1 MTRINTNVASLIGRN
16 TLGRSNASLNEA
28 LTRLSTGLRINTG
41 KDDPAGLIA
50 SENLRSDIT
59 SIRKAISNTDRATQV
74 IATADSALGQV
85 SSLLNDIRGL
95 VTESANAGA
104 LSEEQ
109 IEANQ
114 LQVDSSL
121 EALNRIAQTTTF
133 QGRRL
138 LDGSLDFITSAGNN
152 FSEISDLKIDQANL
166 GASGSVAVDVEVS
179 TAATQAAVDVS
190 NIPSAKVAANGAVSF
205 NVRNGSATPAT
216 VDVTLGEV
224 TTAPVDAAAD
234 FSALTDSGTLAGS
247 PTFNDNGLFRGAA
260 GDNLT
265 ITFAED
271 NSTVNDV
278 SSLSGNTL
286 TITVGT
292 NGVANGGTID
302 LDQVFQD
309 LRDTNDSDFTD
320 VFTYADGDI
329 SAGDYTVTDGGAG
342 GDDGLSVTFGSGAD
356 AVTATDTILV
366 TADPFLGADA
376 NDFTITFAEGDLG
389 ATGTAS
395 ATKTGDG
402 TYTVTINNNA
412 TKVGGVTHAEIATA
426 IQGLDDFSTAAANDG
441 TASYEYRDN
450 APPATVNVGAT
461 QAGVTDEAAITF
473 DIDATASAGL
483 NGNLS
488 IDFAFSLFSGTQKT
502 NVVNNGN
509 SSYTIQLDND
519 SQVSAANIKTALES
533 IDEIDTATLTAGAT
547 ETLQFSYD
555 QTAVEAVDSALT
567 GGADAGILVDA
578 VIELAGAT
586 GSEVF
591 NLEAGTSINELVNQI
606 QLVSDATGVTATA
619 NGSTLEL
626 RSTEYGTDSI
636 VDLKVISE
644 STGGTLKNSV
654 GEGLRSVGTDIVA
667 TVNGVSANGDGNEL
681 SINTSTLDLTTSLTA
696 GFTGTSSFTVTGGGA
711 LFQLG
716 PDVVSNQQARLGITS
731 VNTAALGGVSGL
743 LYQLGSGGTAD
754 LDSGTNLGAEIVNE
768 AIDQVTG
775 LRGRLGAFQRTTL
788 ETNKNAL
795 NDTLVNLT
803 EAESSIRDADFA
815 VESAKLTRAQIL
827 VQSGTNVLGIANQNP
842 QNVLALLR

>member
-1 MTRINTNVASLIGRN
+1 MSRINTNVASLIGRN
-16 TLGRSNASLNEA
+16 TLGRSNSSLQEA

-59 SIRKAISNTDRATQV
+59 AIKKAVSNTDRATQV

-104 LSEEQ
+104 LSDEQ
-109 IEANQ
+109 IAANQ

-166 GASGSVAVDVEVS
+166 GATGQVSVDIDVS
-179 TAATQAAVDVS
+179 SAATQAAVDVTD
-190 NIPSAKVAANGAVSF
+190 IPSAKVAANGALSF

-224 TTAPVDAAAD
+224 TTAPVDAQAD
-234 FSALTDSGTLAGS
+234 YTNLADGTLAGD
-247 PTFNDNGLFRGAA
+247 PTFNNDGLFRGAT
-260 GDNLT
+260 GDNLV

-271 NSTVNDV
+271 NGTVVHDA
-278 SSLSGNTL
+278 SLSGNNL
-286 TITVGT
+286 TITIGT
-292 NGVANGGTID
+292 NGAGTTHD
-302 LDQVFQD
+302 LDTVFQA
-309 LRDTNDSDFTD
+309 LRDSGNSDFTD
-320 VFTYADGDI
+320 VFDYQDGDI
-329 SAGDYTVTDGGAG
+329 TAGNYTETTDSGQTI
-342 GDDGLSVTFGSGAD
+342 TFGSGAD
-356 AVTATDTILV
+356 AVTDTDTILI
-366 TADPFLGADA
+366 TADAFLGADA
-376 NDFTITFAEGDLG
+376 NDFTISFEEADLG
-389 ATGTAS
+389 AGETAN
-395 ATKTGDG
+395 AIDNGDG
-402 TYTVTINNNA
+402 TYTVQINNDD
-412 TKVGGVTHAEIATA
+412 TVTGVTHAEIATA
-426 IQGLDDFSTAAANDG
+426 ISALDDFTAVANDG
-441 TASYEYRDN
+441 TASYQFRDN
-450 APPATVNVGAT
+450 APPATQNVGST

-473 DIDATASAGL
+473 DIAATSTSGL
-483 NGNLS
+483 NGNLE
-488 IDFAFSLFSGTQKT
+488 IDFSFALFSGSTKT
-502 NVVNNGN
+502 NVVDNGDGK
-509 SSYTIQLDND
+509 YTIELDND
-519 SQVSAANIKTALES
+519 SQVSADNIKTALES
-533 IDEIDTATLTAGAT
+533 IDEIESATLTAGAL
-547 ETLQFSYD
+547 ETLQFRYD
-555 QTAVEAVDSALT
+555 QTALEAAETNLT
-567 GGADAGILVDA
+567 GGADAGILVDS

-591 NLEAGTSINELVNQI
+591 NLKAGTSINELVTQI

-619 NGSTLEL
+619 NSDTLEL
-626 RSTEYGTDSI
+626 RSVGYGSSEY

-644 STGGTLKNSV
+644 EAGGTLKNSV
-654 GEGLRSVGTDIVA
+654 GEGRRSTGKDIEA
-667 TVNGVSANGDGNEL
+667 TVNGVSATGNGNEL
-681 SINTSTLDLTTSLTA
+681 SINTATLDLTTTLSA
-696 GFTGTSSFTVTGGGA
+696 GFTGTSSFTITGGGA

-754 LDSGTNLGAEIVNE
+754 LKAGTNLGAEIVEE

-795 NDTLVNLT
+795 NDTLINLT

-815 VESAKLTRAQIL
+815 AESAALTRAQIL
-827 VQSGTNVLGIANQNP
+827 VQSGTNVLSIANQNP

>member
-1 MTRINTNVASLIGRN
+1 MTRINTNVASLVGRN
-16 TLGRSNASLNEA
+16 SLGRSNASLNEA

-59 SIRKAISNTDRATQV
+59 SIRRAISNTDRATQV

-104 LSEEQ
+104 LSDEQ
-109 IEANQ
+109 IAANQ

-138 LDGSLDFITSAGNN
+138 LDGSLDFVTSAGNN
-152 FSEISDLKIDQANL
+152 FSDIQDLKIDQANL
-166 GASGSVAVDVEVS
+166 GATGTVGIDVEIS
-179 TAATQAAVDVS
+179 TAATQAAVDVT
-190 NIPSAKVAANGAVSF
+190 NIPSAKVAANGSVSF
-205 NVRNGSATPAT
+205 SVRNGSATPAT
-216 VDVTLGEV
+216 VNVTLGEV
-224 TTAPVDAAAD
+224 TGAATDSNGTYTALA
-234 FSALTDSGTLAGS
+234 DSGTIAGD
-247 PTFNDNGLFRGAA
+247 PTFNNDGLYRGTA
-260 GDNLT
+260 GDALT

-271 NSTVNDV
+271 AGTVNHTAA
-278 SSLSGNTL
+278 LSGDNL

-292 NGVANGGTID
+292 NGAGATID
-302 LDQVFQD
+302 LDGIFQE
-309 LRDTNDSDFTD
+309 LRDNSVSDFTD
-320 VFTYADGDI
+320 VFTYVDGDI
-329 SAGDYTVTDGGAG
+329 SAGDYTVTTDAATV
-342 GDDGLSVTFGSGAD
+342 VTFGGGAD
-356 AVTATDTILV
+356 ATTDTDTILI

-376 NDFTITFAEGDLG
+376 NAYSISFEEADLG
-389 ATGTAS
+389 ASGTAN
-395 ATKTGDG
+395 AIDNLDG
-402 TYTVTINNNA
+402 TFTVQINNNVA
-412 TKVGGVTHAEIATA
+412 VTDVTHAEIATA
-426 IQGLDDFSTAAANDG
+426 IKSLDAFSDAVANAG
-441 TASYEYRDN
+441 ASQYEFRDN
-450 APPATVNVGAT
+450 APPTTATVGST
-461 QAGVTDEAAITF
+461 QTGITDETNITF
-473 DIDATASAGL
+473 DIDATTTSGL
-483 NGNLS
+483 NGNLDIS
-488 IDFAFSLFSGTQKT
+488 FEFALFSGSQKT
-502 NVVNNGN
+502 NVVDNSNGQ
-509 SSYTIQLDND
+509 YTIQLDED
-519 SQVSAANIKTALES
+519 SQVSAANIQTALQS
-533 IDEIDTATLTAGAT
+533 ITEINTAVITAGAS
-547 ETLQFSYD
+547 ETLQKKYDATNVTTPTFS
-555 QTAVEAVDSALT
+555 LT
-567 GGADAGILVDA
+567 GGADAGILVDS
-578 VIELAGAT
+578 VIELGGST

-591 NLEAGTSINELVNQI
+591 NLEAGTSINELVNQVN
-606 QLVSDATGVTATA
+606 LVSDATSVIATA

-626 RSTEYGTDSI
+626 RSTGYGSGEL

-644 STGGTLKNSV
+644 GAGGTLKNSV
-654 GEGLRSVGTDIVA
+654 GEGRRAVGKDVVA
-667 TVNGVSANGDGNEL
+667 TVNGISATGNGNEL
-681 SINTSTLDLTTSLTA
+681 SINTSTLDLTTSVTA
-696 GFTGTSSFTVTGGGA
+696 DFTGTISFDITGGGA

-716 PDVVSNQQARLGITS
+716 PDVVSNQQARLGINS

-754 LDSGTNLGAEIVNE
+754 LDTDPTVGAKIVAE

>member
-1 MTRINTNVASLIGRN
+1 MTRINTNVASLVGRN
-16 TLGRSNASLNEA
+16 TLGRSNDSLNEA

-59 SIRKAISNTDRATQV
+59 AIRKAISNTDRATQV

-166 GASGSVAVDVEVS
+166 GATGSVSVDVEVS

-224 TTAPVDAAAD
+224 TTAPVDSTAD
-234 FSALTDSGTLAGS
+234 FSALTDNATLAGGPS
-247 PTFNDNGLFRGAA
+247 FNDNGLFRGAT

-292 NGVANGGTID
+292 NGVANAGTID

-309 LRDTNDSDFTD
+309 LRDSNDSDFTD
-320 VFTYADGDI
+320 VFTYVDGDI

-342 GDDGLSVTFGSGAD
+342 GDDGLSVTFATGAD
-356 AVTATDTILV
+356 AVTATDTILI

-376 NDFTITFAEGDLG
+376 NDFDVTFTEGDLG
-389 ATGTAS
+389 STGTAT
-395 ATKTGDG
+395 AVDNNDG
-402 TYTVTINNNA
+402 TYTVTINNNDA
-412 TKVGGVTHAEIATA
+412 KVGGVTHAEIATA
-426 IQGLDDFSTAAANDG
+426 ISGLDDFTAAANDG
-441 TASYEYRDN
+441 TASYQFRDN
-450 APPATVNVGAT
+450 APPATVDVGAT
-461 QAGVTDEAAITF
+461 QAGVTDETAITF
-473 DIDATASAGL
+473 DIDATTSAGL

-488 IDFAFSLFSGTQKT
+488 IDFAFSLFSGSQKT

-533 IDEIDTATLTAGAT
+533 ITEVNTATLTAGAT
-547 ETLQFSYD
+547 ETLQFKYD
-555 QTAVEAVDSALT
+555 QTNVEAVASTLS

-591 NLEAGTSINELVNQI
+591 NLQAGTSIDQLVNQI
-606 QLVSDATGVTATA
+606 QLVSDATGVTANA

-626 RSTEYGTDSI
+626 RSTEFGTDSI

-654 GEGLRSVGTDIVA
+654 GEGLRAVGTDIVA

-696 GFTGTSSFTVTGGGA
+696 GFTGTASFNITGGGA